1 MQSIDTTVFLWL
13 NAAATAP
20 AWTIKLAQLASLEL
34 PGLLTAG
41 AIGALLVADAGTRRQ
56 ILQVLL
62 AMTLAVLLAKLGQH
76 LFPIPRPFTLGLGR
90 QWLEHGRTAGFPST
104 HASAAFAF
112 AASIAMSTKRAWIGA
127 VAFLIASLIGWSR
140 LYLGLHFPSDVLAG
154 ALTGGV
160 CAYASGWILR
170 HGARLQTVH

>member
-1 MQSIDTTVFLWL
+1 MQSIDTIVFLWL

-20 AWTIKLAQLASLEL
+20 AWALKLAQLASLEL

-41 AIGALLVADAGTRRQ
+41 TIGALLVADAGTRRQ
-56 ILQVLL
+56 VLQVLL

-76 LFPIPRPFTLGLGR
+76 LFPMPRPFTLGLGR
-90 QWLEHGRTAGFPST
+90 QWLEHARTAGFPST

-112 AASIAMSTKRAWIGA
+112 AASITMTTRKAWIGA
-127 VAFLIASLIGWSR
+127 TAFVAASLIGWSR

-154 ALTGGV
+154 ALTGGA
-160 CAYASGWILR
+160 CAIVSGWVLR
-170 HGARLQTVH
+170 HGTRLQAVH